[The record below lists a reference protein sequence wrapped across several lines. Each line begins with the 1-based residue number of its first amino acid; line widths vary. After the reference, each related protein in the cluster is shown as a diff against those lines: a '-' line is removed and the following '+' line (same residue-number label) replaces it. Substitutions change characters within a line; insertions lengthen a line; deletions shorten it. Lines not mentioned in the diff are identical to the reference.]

1 MKCKPCKGTGRTS
14 LSKIFKEHAEFAD
27 WLVAHMEK
35 HQAMAGPEA
44 MKQIAG
50 YLKVKNWCAEA
61 AK

>member
-1 MKCKPCKGTGRTS
+1 MKCKHCKGTGRTS
-14 LSKIFKEHAEFAD
+14 LSKIFKEHAEVAD

-44 MKQIAG
+44 MKQIAA
-50 YLKVKNWCAEA
+50 YLDLKIAVAEA